1 MSNRLV
7 GETSPYLLQHADN
20 PVDWWPW
27 TQAAFEEA
35 RRRGVP
41 VLLSVGYSSCH
52 WCHVMA
58 HESFED
64 EATAA
69 LLNEH
74 FVSVKVDR
82 EERPDVDAV
91 YMEAVQAAT
100 GQGGW
105 PMTVFLTP
113 DAEPFYFGTY
123 FPPEP
128 RHGMPSFRQ
137 VLDGVRQ
144 AWEGRRGEVAEVAAK
159 IARDLGER
167 EIGLGDG
174 ERPGEQEQAQA
185 LLGLTREYDER
196 YGGFGGAPK
205 FPPSMVLEFLLRH
218 HARTGAEGALQM
230 ALDTAERMARGGIY
244 DQLGGGF
251 ARYSVDREWVVPHFE
266 KMLYDNA
273 LLCRVYAH
281 LWRSTGSES
290 ARRVALETADF
301 MVRELGTEHGA
312 FASALDADSADAE
325 GRHVEGAYYVW
336 TPAELREVLGE
347 QDAELAA
354 TYYGVTEEGTFEEG
368 ASVLQLPVTETVVD
382 AERVASVRERLLD
395 ARSRRP
401 APARD
406 DKVVAAWNGLAI
418 AALAETG
425 AYFDRPDLVEAA
437 VRAADVLVRLHMD
450 DAARLLRTSKD
461 GRPGSNAGVLED
473 YADVA
478 EGFLTLASVTGEG
491 VWLEFAGFLLDHV
504 LARFT
509 GEGGAL
515 YDTASDA
522 EQLIRRPQDPTDNAT
537 PSGWT
542 AAAGALL
549 SYAAQTGSE
558 PHRTAA
564 ERALGVV
571 KALGPKVPR
580 FVGWGL
586 AVAEAALDGPREVA
600 VVGAEGDPL
609 RELLHRTALL
619 GTAPGAVVA
628 VGEPVPSAT
637 EPTPPTSDPATTSGP
652 ESATEPAPPA
662 TEPEP
667 PTTSEPG
674 PAPESAPTPSGTA
687 QGVTEGPK
695 PPSRKR
701 VDVREVELPLL
712 ADRVLVRG
720 RAAAYVCRD
729 FTCDAP
735 TTDPTLLADA
745 LGVRVDVND
754 GDIRST

>member
-7 GETSPYLLQHADN
+7 RETSPYLLQHAEN

-27 TQAAFEEA
+27 SGEAFEEA
-35 RRRGVP
+35 RERNLP

-64 EATAA
+64 QETADY
-69 LLNEH
+69 LNAH

-123 FPPEP
+123 FPPAP

-137 VLDGVRQ
+137 VLEGVRA
-144 AWEGRRGEVAEVAAK
+144 AWADRRDEVTEVAGK
-159 IARDLGER
+159 IVRDLAGR
-167 EIGLGDG
+167 ELKFAAVDV
-174 ERPGEQEQAQA
+174 PGEEDLAAA
-185 LLGLTREYDER
+185 LLGLTRDYDASR
-196 YGGFGGAPK
+196 GGFGGAPK
-205 FPPSMVLEFLLRH
+205 FPPSMVIEFLLRH
-218 HARTGAEGALQM
+218 HARTGSEGALQM
-230 ALDTAERMARGGIY
+230 AQDTCERMARGGIY

-251 ARYSVDREWVVPHFE
+251 ARYSVDRDWVVPHFE

-281 LWRSTGSES
+281 LWRGTGSEL

-301 MVRELGTEHGA
+301 MVRELRTTEGG
-312 FASALDADSADAE
+312 FASALDADSEDGS

-336 TPAELREVLGE
+336 TPEQMADVLGE
-347 QDAELAA
+347 EDAGLAA
-354 TYYGVTEEGTFEEG
+354 HYFGVTDEGTFEHG
-368 ASVLQLPVTETVVD
+368 ASVLQLPQHEGVFD
-382 AERVASVRERLLD
+382 AEKIASIKDRLNR

-401 APARD
+401 APGRD
-406 DKVVAAWNGLAI
+406 DKVVAAWNGLAV

-425 AYFDRPDLVEAA
+425 AYFDRPDLVDAA
-437 VRAADVLVRLHMD
+437 ITAADLLVRLHMD
-450 DAARLLRTSKD
+450 DRAQLARTSKD
-461 GRPGSNAGVLED
+461 GQAGGNSGVLED

-478 EGFLTLASVTGEG
+478 EGFLALASVTGEG

-504 LARFT
+504 LARFVDP
-509 GEGGAL
+509 GSGAL
-515 YDTASDA
+515 YDTAVDA
-522 EQLIRRPQDPTDNAT
+522 EQLIRRPQDPTDNAV
-537 PSGWT
+537 PSGWS

-549 SYAAQTGSE
+549 GYAAHTGSE
-558 PHRTAA
+558 AHRSAA

-571 KALGPKVPR
+571 KALGPRAPR
-580 FVGWGL
+580 FIGWGL
-586 AVAEAALDGPREVA
+586 ATAEALLDGPREIA
-600 VVGAEGDPL
+600 VVGPEGHPGTKA
-609 RELLHRTALL
+609 LHRAALL

-628 VGEPVPSAT
+628 VGAAE
-637 EPTPPTSDPATTSGP
+637 SD
-652 ESATEPAPPA
+652 
-662 TEPEP
+662 
-667 PTTSEPG
+667 
-674 PAPESAPTPSGTA
+674 
-687 QGVTEGPK
+687 
-695 PPSRKR
+695 
-701 VDVREVELPLL
+701 ELPLL
-712 ADRVLVRG
+712 AGRPLVG
-720 RAAAYVCRD
+720 GEPSAYVCRN

-735 TTDPTLLADA
+735 TTDVERLKAA
-745 LGVRVDVND
+745 LERH
-754 GDIRST
+754 

>member
-1 MSNRLV
+1 MANRLAQA
-7 GETSPYLLQHADN
+7 TSPYLLQHADN
-20 PVDWWPW
+20 PVDWWTW
-27 TQAAFEEA
+27 SEEAFEEA
-35 RRRGVP
+35 RRRDVP

-64 EATAA
+64 RATADEMNA
-69 LLNEH
+69 H

-123 FPPEP
+123 FPPAP

-137 VLDGVRQ
+137 VLEGVRQ
-144 AWEGRRGEVAEVAAK
+144 AWQERRDEVGEVAGK
-159 IARDLGER
+159 ITRDLAGR
-167 EIGLGDG
+167 ELSVGGD
-174 ERPGEQEQAQA
+174 EVPGEQELAQA
-185 LLGLTREYDER
+185 LLGLTREYDPQR
-196 YGGFGGAPK
+196 GGFGGAPK
-205 FPPSMVLEFLLRH
+205 FPPSMVIEFLLRH

-230 ALDTAERMARGGIY
+230 AADTCERMARGGIY

-251 ARYSVDREWVVPHFE
+251 ARYSVDRDWVVPHFE

-281 LWRSTGSES
+281 LWRATGSEL

-301 MVRELGTEHGA
+301 MVRQLRTPEGG
-312 FASALDADSADAE
+312 FASALDADSDDGT

-336 TPAELREVLGE
+336 TPEQLREVLG
-347 QDAELAA
+347 DADADLAA
-354 TYYGVTEEGTFEEG
+354 RYFGVTEEGTFEEG
-368 ASVLQLPVTETVVD
+368 ASVLQLPQRDEVFD
-382 AERVASVRERLLD
+382 APRIDGIRERLLA
-395 ARSRRP
+395 ARGRRP
-401 APARD
+401 APGRD

-437 VRAADVLVRLHMD
+437 VAAGDLLVRLHLD
-450 DAARLLRTSKD
+450 EQARIARTSKD
-461 GRPGSNAGVLED
+461 GQVGANAGVLED

-478 EGFLTLASVTGEG
+478 EGFLALASVTGEG
-491 VWLEFAGFLLDHV
+491 VWLDFAGLLVDHV
-504 LARFT
+504 LTRFLDP
-509 GEGGAL
+509 GSGAL

-522 EQLIRRPQDPTDNAT
+522 ERLIRRPQDPTDNAT

-549 SYAAQTGSE
+549 GYAAHTGSE

-571 KALGPKVPR
+571 KALGPRVPR
-580 FVGWGL
+580 FIGWGL

-600 VVGAEGDPL
+600 VVGRGADDPATAE
-609 RELLHRTALL
+609 LHRTALL

-628 VGEPVPSAT
+628 LG
-637 EPTPPTSDPATTSGP
+637 
-652 ESATEPAPPA
+652 
-662 TEPEP
+662 
-667 PTTSEPG
+667 
-674 PAPESAPTPSGTA
+674 
-687 QGVTEGPK
+687 TEG
-695 PPSRKR
+695 S
-701 VDVREVELPLL
+701 DAFPLL
-712 ADRVLVRG
+712 ADRPLVDG
-720 RAAAYVCRD
+720 APAAYVCRN

-735 TTDPTLLADA
+735 TTDPGRLRTA
-745 LGVRVDVND
+745 LGGRA
-754 GDIRST
+754 

>member
-1 MSNRLV
+1 MPNRLAH
-7 GETSPYLLQHADN
+7 ETSPYLLQHADN

-27 TQAAFEEA
+27 SEEAFEEA

-64 EATAA
+64 PGTAER
-69 LLNEH
+69 LNAD

-123 FPPEP
+123 FPPAP

-137 VLDGVRQ
+137 VLEGVRQ
-144 AWEGRRGEVAEVAAK
+144 AWVERREEVAEVAGK
-159 IARDLGER
+159 IVRDLAER
-167 EIGLGDG
+167 EISFGDG
-174 ERPGEQEQAQA
+174 KAPGEQELSQA
-185 LLGLTREYDER
+185 LLGLTREYDPQR
-196 YGGFGGAPK
+196 GGFGGAPK
-205 FPPSMVLEFLLRH
+205 FPPSMVIEFLLRH

-230 ALDTAERMARGGIY
+230 AQDTCERMARGGIY

-251 ARYSVDREWVVPHFE
+251 ARYSVDRDWTVPHFE

-281 LWRSTGSES
+281 LWRATGSEL

-301 MVRELGTEHGA
+301 MVRELRTGEGG
-312 FASALDADSADAE
+312 FASALDADSDD
-325 GRHVEGAYYVW
+325 GTGKHVEGAYYAW
-336 TPAELREVLGE
+336 TPAQLTEVLGAE
-347 QDAELAA
+347 DARLAMH
-354 TYYGVTEEGTFEEG
+354 YFGVTEEGTFEEG
-368 ASVLQLPVTETVVD
+368 ASVLRLPQQDSVFD
-382 AERVASVRERLLD
+382 AEKVAGIRERLL
-395 ARSRRP
+395 AKRAERP
-401 APARD
+401 APGRD

-425 AYFDRPDLVEAA
+425 AYFDRPDLVAAA
-437 VRAADVLVRLHMD
+437 VGAADLLVRLHLD
-450 DAARLLRTSKD
+450 EQARLSRTSKD
-461 GRPGSNAGVLED
+461 GQAGANAGVLED

-478 EGFLTLASVTGEG
+478 EGFLALASVTGEG

-504 LARFT
+504 LARFADP
-509 GEGGAL
+509 ESGAL
-515 YDTASDA
+515 YDTAADA
-522 EQLIRRPQDPTDNAT
+522 ERLIRRPQDPTDNAV

-549 SYAAQTGSE
+549 GYAAHTGSE

-564 ERALGVV
+564 EKALGVV
-571 KALGPKVPR
+571 KALGPRVPR
-580 FVGWGL
+580 FIGWGL
-586 AVAEAALDGPREVA
+586 AAAEALLDGPREVA
-600 VVGAEGDPL
+600 VVAAEFDDPAAKT
-609 RELLHRTALL
+609 LLRTALL
-619 GTAPGAVVA
+619 GAAPGAVVA
-628 VGEPVPSAT
+628 YGTVG
-637 EPTPPTSDPATTSGP
+637 
-652 ESATEPAPPA
+652 
-662 TEPEP
+662 
-667 PTTSEPG
+667 SE
-674 PAPESAPTPSGTA
+674 EF
-687 QGVTEGPK
+687 
-695 PPSRKR
+695 
-701 VDVREVELPLL
+701 PLL
-712 ADRVLVRG
+712 ADRPLRDG
-720 RAAAYVCRD
+720 EPTAYVCRN

-735 TTDPTLLADA
+735 TTDPERLRLALSD
-745 LGVRVDVND
+745 
-754 GDIRST
+754 

>member
-1 MSNRLV
+1 MPNRLAH
-7 GETSPYLLQHADN
+7 ETSPYLLQHADN

-27 TQAAFEEA
+27 SGEAFDAARTA
-35 RRRGVP
+35 GKP

-64 EATAA
+64 QATADY
-69 LLNEH
+69 LNEH

-123 FPPEP
+123 FPPAP

-137 VLDGVRQ
+137 VLEGVRQ
-144 AWEGRRGEVAEVAAK
+144 AWDDRREEVAEVAGK
-159 IARDLGER
+159 IVRDLAQR
-167 EIGLGDG
+167 EISHHGD
-174 ERPGEQEQAQA
+174 EAPGEQELAQA
-185 LLGLTREYDER
+185 LLGLTREYDPQR
-196 YGGFGGAPK
+196 GGFGGAPK

-230 ALDTAERMARGGIY
+230 ARDTCERMARGGIY

-251 ARYSVDREWVVPHFE
+251 ARYSVDRDWVVPHFE

-281 LWRSTGSES
+281 LWRATGSDL

-301 MVRELGTEHGA
+301 LVRELRTGEGG
-312 FASALDADSADAE
+312 FASALDADSDDGS

-336 TPAELREVLGE
+336 TPEQLRAALGDE
-347 QDAELAA
+347 DADLAA
-354 TYYGVTEEGTFEEG
+354 QYFGVTEEGTFEHG
-368 ASVLQLPVTETVVD
+368 QSVLQLPQSEGVFE
-382 AERVASVRERLLD
+382 AGKVAFVKERLL
-395 ARSRRP
+395 AERAGRP
-401 APARD
+401 APGRD
-406 DKVVAAWNGLAI
+406 DKVVAAWNGLTI

-425 AYFDRPDLVEAA
+425 AYFGRPDLVEAA
-437 VRAADVLVRLHMD
+437 LGAADLLVRVHLDEH
-450 DAARLLRTSKD
+450 ARLARTSKD
-461 GRPGSNAGVLED
+461 GRVGPNAGVLED

-478 EGFLTLASVTGEG
+478 EGFLALASVTGEG
-491 VWLEFAGFLLDHV
+491 VWLDFAGLLLDHV
-504 LARFT
+504 LARFADPDS
-509 GEGGAL
+509 GAL

-549 SYAAQTGSE
+549 GYAAHTGSE

-571 KALGPKVPR
+571 RTLGPRVPR
-580 FVGWGL
+580 FIGWGL
-586 AVAEAALDGPREVA
+586 AVAEALLDGPREVA
-600 VVGAEGDPL
+600 VVGPSLTEERTTA
-609 RELLHRTALL
+609 LHRIALL

-628 VGEPVPSAT
+628 VGTADSDEFPLLTGRSLVAGEPSA
-637 EPTPPTSDPATTSGP
+637 
-652 ESATEPAPPA
+652 
-662 TEPEP
+662 
-667 PTTSEPG
+667 
-674 PAPESAPTPSGTA
+674 
-687 QGVTEGPK
+687 
-695 PPSRKR
+695 
-701 VDVREVELPLL
+701 
-712 ADRVLVRG
+712 
-720 RAAAYVCRD
+720 YICRN
-729 FTCDAP
+729 FTCEVP
-735 TTDPTLLADA
+735 TTDPERLRAA
-745 LGVRVDVND
+745 LNTR
-754 GDIRST
+754 